1 MTLLYY
7 HKEKTDGKKE
17 DTMGFFFGNGGGF
30 DFEDFIL
37 FEMMLEDE
45 EEEERNRLD
54 ELDELDEFDEF
65 EDF

>member
-1 MTLLYY
+1 
-7 HKEKTDGKKE
+7 
-17 DTMGFFFGNGGGF
+17 MGFFFGNGDGF

-45 EEEERNRLD
+45 EEERNRLG
-54 ELDELDEFDEF
+54 ELDEFDELDEF

>member
-1 MTLLYY
+1 
-7 HKEKTDGKKE
+7 
-17 DTMGFFFGNGGGF
+17 MGFFFGNGDGF

-45 EEEERNRLD
+45 EEERNRLG
-54 ELDELDEFDEF
+54 ELDEFDEFDEF